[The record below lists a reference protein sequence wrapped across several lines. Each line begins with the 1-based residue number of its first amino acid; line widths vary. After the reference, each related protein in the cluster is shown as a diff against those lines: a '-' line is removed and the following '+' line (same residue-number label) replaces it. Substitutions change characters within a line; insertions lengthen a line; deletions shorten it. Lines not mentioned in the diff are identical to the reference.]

1 MMVISSALSGGSILA
16 LKGVRSLLY
25 LRRVRRCRIQGEYP
39 EHYESLVAAILRN
52 VGEGRDTG
60 CQVAVMKDNEL
71 IVNIA
76 ADCGG
81 RTTKRSGR
89 VCDLSGDGITT
100 DSLMCVFSSGKV
112 VESLLMT
119 LFDSRGWLRLSTR
132 ISSVWPEFA
141 ADMSSARADSPLY
154 DKANVR
160 VCDIMAHRAGLSTV
174 DKMSLAEI
182 KVRASLSWWNYSSSW
197 SILHEIYKH

>member
-1 MMVISSALSGGSILA
+1 
-16 LKGVRSLLY
+16 
-25 LRRVRRCRIQGEYP
+25 
-39 EHYESLVAAILRN
+39 
-52 VGEGRDTG
+52 
-60 CQVAVMKDNEL
+60 MKDNEL

-81 RTTKRSGR
+81 RTTKRNGR

-160 VCDIMAHRAGLSTV
+160 VCDLMAHRAGLSTV

-182 KVRASLSWWNYSSSW
+182 KVRSSLSWWNYSSSW
-197 SILHEIYKH
+197 SILREINKY